1 MGQKPSLLTPTIQQT
16 VTALARRQLLA
27 PALLYAAGHR
37 PVAFAA
43 GQSLALAEP
52 FAALLG
58 VEAVGDWVALLSDPA
73 GPSELETA
81 LRTALDNTAPGIRGA
96 A

>member
-1 MGQKPSLLTPTIQQT
+1 MGQEPSLLTPTIQQT

-37 PVAFAA
+37 PLVFAA
-43 GQSLALAEP
+43 GQGLALVAP
-52 FAALLG
+52 LAGLLGAAALD
-58 VEAVGDWVALLSDPA
+58 DWAALLSDPGGA
-73 GPSELETA
+73 AELEAA
-81 LRTALDNTAPGIRGA
+81 LHQALAAAGGA

>member
-1 MGQKPSLLTPTIQQT
+1 MGQEPSLLTPTIQQT

-37 PVAFAA
+37 PVAFVA
-43 GQSLALAEP
+43 GQSLALAAP
-52 FAALLG
+52 LAALLG
-58 VEAVGDWVALLSDPA
+58 VEAVGDWANLLSDPA

-81 LRTALDNTAPGIRGA
+81 LRTALDAATPNARGVV
-96 A
+96 

>member
-1 MGQKPSLLTPTIQQT
+1 MGQEPSLLTPTIQQT

-37 PVAFAA
+37 PLAFAA

-58 VEAVGDWVALLSDPA
+58 VEAVGDWAALLSDPA
-73 GPSELETA
+73 GPAALESA
-81 LRTALDNTAPGIRGA
+81 LRTALASTAPGERGA